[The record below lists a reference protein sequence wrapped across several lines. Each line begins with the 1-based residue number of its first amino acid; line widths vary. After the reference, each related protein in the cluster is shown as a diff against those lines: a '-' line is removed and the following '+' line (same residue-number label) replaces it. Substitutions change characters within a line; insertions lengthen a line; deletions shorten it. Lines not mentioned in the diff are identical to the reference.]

1 MRLSSIMPRTTTAN
15 SVSCRYASRSRHLG
29 AILLSTILLSA
40 ALLFQA
46 GSHLHA
52 AEAEKA
58 EASSLRTVLVGG
70 TQQGM
75 RQTYDGTVEAV
86 RQTMIAAQV
95 SGTIVELHAVAGDTV
110 RSGQSLVRL
119 DAREA
124 SQGAVAADAQLAA
137 SQAQLNL
144 AKQEYERQ
152 QQLYAKNYISE
163 AALQQAQARFKSAQ
177 AEVNSQVAQA
187 GIARTQKSFNIV
199 QAPYAGVISELLAEV
214 GDIALPGKALMTLYD
229 PAELRV
235 SVAVP
240 QSLAAEIERSSKDE
254 LRIEI
259 AGQPEPIK
267 PASVQLLPAADP
279 RTHTRTLRLTLPADL
294 QGVSPGMFARVTLP
308 ADIRAEQDVADRIL
322 VPFSAVVR
330 RAEMTGLYVLNSA
343 GKPLLR
349 QVRLGAV
356 SGDQV
361 EILAGVSSGERIA
374 LDPEIAAGQR

>member
-1 MRLSSIMPRTTTAN
+1 MRLSRVMPQSII
-15 SVSCRYASRSRHLG
+15 ASSMLRRFAGHPFHFGVVLLG
-29 AILLSTILLSA
+29 TILLSV
-40 ALLFQA
+40 ALLFQW
-46 GSHLHA
+46 GSHSHA
-52 AEAEKA
+52 AEVEKS
-58 EASSLRTVLVGG
+58 EASSLRTLVVGG
-70 TQQGM
+70 SQQTG

-95 SGTIVELHAVAGDTV
+95 SGTIVDLHAVAGDAV
-110 RSGQSLVRL
+110 KSGQSLVRL

-152 QQLYAKNYISE
+152 QQLYARNYISE

-214 GDIALPGKALMTLYD
+214 GDIALPGKVLMTLYD

-240 QSLAAEIERSSKDE
+240 QSLAAEIERSAKEE

-259 AGQPEPIK
+259 AGLSEPIK
-267 PASVQLLPAADP
+267 PARMQLLPAADP

-308 ADIRAEQDVADRIL
+308 AGIRADQAVADRIL
-322 VPFSAVVR
+322 VPISAVVR

-343 GKPLLR
+343 GRPLLR

-361 EILAGVSSGERIA
+361 EILAGISSGERIA

>member
-1 MRLSSIMPRTTTAN
+1 M
-15 SVSCRYASRSRHLG
+15 
-29 AILLSTILLSA
+29 
-40 ALLFQA
+40 
-46 GSHLHA
+46 HA
-52 AEAEKA
+52 AEAEKS
-58 EASSLRTVLVGG
+58 EASGLRTLLVGG
-70 TQQGM
+70 SQQGM
-75 RQTYDGTVEAV
+75 RQTYDGTLEAV

-95 SGTIVELHAVAGDTV
+95 SGTIVELHAAAGDTV

-240 QSLAAEIERSSKDE
+240 QSLAAEIERSSNDD

-259 AGQPEPIK
+259 AGQPESIK
-267 PASVQLLPAADP
+267 PARVQLLPAADP
-279 RTHTRTLRLTLPADL
+279 RTHTRTLRLTLPTDL

-308 ADIRAEQDVADRIL
+308 AGIRAEQTVADRIL

-361 EILAGVSSGERIA
+361 EILAGVSSGER
-374 LDPEIAAGQR
+374 

>member
-1 MRLSSIMPRTTTAN
+1 MRPSAMRSTTAN
-15 SVSCRYASRSRHLG
+15 SMLRRLSGRPFYFDIILPG
-29 AILLSTILLSA
+29 IILLTT

-46 GSHLHA
+46 VSHLHA
-52 AEAEKA
+52 AEAEKS
-58 EASSLRTVLVGG
+58 EASTLRTLLVGG
-70 TQQGM
+70 AQQEM

-95 SGTIVELHAVAGDTV
+95 SGTIVEMHAAAGDTV
-110 RSGQSLVRL
+110 RSGQTLVRL

-152 QQLYAKNYISE
+152 QKLYAKNYISE

-187 GIARTQKSFNIV
+187 GIARTLKSFNIV
-199 QAPYAGVISELLAEV
+199 QAPYAGVISELLAEA

-235 SVAVP
+235 SAAVP
-240 QSLAAEIERSSKDE
+240 QSLAAEIERSSKDG
-254 LRIEI
+254 LRIEM
-259 AGQPEPIK
+259 AGQPEPVK
-267 PASVQLLPAADP
+267 PARVQLLPAADP

-294 QGVSPGMFARVTLP
+294 QGVSPGMFVRVTLQ
-308 ADIRAEQDVADRIL
+308 AGVRAEQGVADRIL
-322 VPFSAVVR
+322 VPLSAVVR

-349 QVRLGAV
+349 QVRLGAL

-361 EILAGVSSGERIA
+361 EILAGISSGERIA
-374 LDPEIAAGQR
+374 LDPEIAAGQY

>member
-1 MRLSSIMPRTTTAN
+1 M
-15 SVSCRYASRSRHLG
+15 G
-29 AILLSTILLSA
+29 AILFGA
-40 ALLFQA
+40 ALLFQL
-46 GSHLHA
+46 GSRLHA
-52 AEAEKA
+52 AESETAG
-58 EASSLRTVLVGG
+58 ASSLRTLLVGG
-70 TQQGM
+70 SQQAA
-75 RQTYDGTVEAV
+75 RQIFDGTVEAI

-95 SGTIVELHAVAGDTV
+95 PGTIVELNAVAGDSV
-110 RSGQSLVRL
+110 KSGQSLVRL

-137 SQAQLNL
+137 SQAQFNL

-152 QQLYAKNYISE
+152 QQLYARNYISE

-177 AEVNSQVAQA
+177 AEVISQVAQA

-240 QSLAAEIERSSKDE
+240 QSLAAEIERSSNDV

-259 AGQPEPIK
+259 AGLPEAIK
-267 PASVQLLPAADP
+267 PVRMHLLPAADP
-279 RTHTRTLRLTLPADL
+279 RTHTRTLRLTLPAGL
-294 QGVSPGMFARVTLP
+294 QGISPGMFARVTLP
-308 ADIRAEQDVADRIL
+308 AGIRADQDGAERIT
-322 VPFSAVVR
+322 VPLGAVVR

-349 QVRLGAV
+349 QVRLGPV

-374 LDPEIAAGQR
+374 LDPQIAAGLR

>member
-1 MRLSSIMPRTTTAN
+1 MRLSSVMPRTTRAN
-15 SVSCRYASRSRHLG
+15 SVLRRFASRPFHFGVIFLG
-29 AILLSTILLSA
+29 TILFSA
-40 ALLFQA
+40 VLLLQA

-52 AEAEKA
+52 AEAEKS
-58 EASSLRTVLVGG
+58 EASGLRTLLVGG
-70 TQQGM
+70 SQQGM

-95 SGTIVELHAVAGDTV
+95 SGTIVELHAAAGDAV
-110 RSGQSLVRL
+110 KSGQSLVRL

-199 QAPYAGVISELLAEV
+199 QAPYAGVISELLVEV

-240 QSLAAEIERSSKDE
+240 QSLAAEIERSAKDE

-267 PASVQLLPAADP
+267 PASMQLLPAADP

-308 ADIRAEQDVADRIL
+308 AGIRADQAGADRIM

-330 RAEMTGLYVLNSA
+330 RGEMTGLYVLNSA

-349 QVRLGAV
+349 QMRLGAV

-361 EILAGVSSGERIA
+361 EILAGLSSGERIA
-374 LDPEIAAGQR
+374 LDPQIAAGQR

>member
-15 SVSCRYASRSRHLG
+15 SVSCRYASRSRHPG
-29 AILLSTILLSA
+29 AILLSTILISV

-95 SGTIVELHAVAGDTV
+95 SGTIVELHAVAGDAV

-163 AALQQAQARFKSAQ
+163 AALQQAQARYKSAQ

-349 QVRLGAV
+349 QVRLGAI